1 MPFALLLIGAVLIVV
16 ALNNTHAQLATQ
28 LESDVP
34 GYFRWGAAIVA
45 LLALG
50 YIPGLRSPSRWLLAL
65 VVVAIVVKT
74 SVGTQLF
81 AAIANFAR
89 SGGAVTPAAP
99 ASGSPG
105 APAAAASP
113 FGGQT
118 GSISD
123 ILGAVGGS
131 GNVSDAVAAFSGG

>member
-34 GYFRWGAAIVA
+34 GFFKWGAAIVA

-50 YIPGLRSPSRWLLAL
+50 YIPGLRTPSRWLLAL
-65 VVVAIVVKT
+65 VVVAVVVKT

-81 AAIANFAR
+81 AAISNFAK
-89 SGGAVTPAAP
+89 SPANSAPATTSTAP
-99 ASGSPG
+99 ASAQPGGSTV
-105 APAAAASP
+105 ASATS
-113 FGGQT
+113 GIT
-118 GSISD
+118 D
-123 ILGAVGGS
+123 VLGASGGS
-131 GNVSDAVAAFSGG
+131 ASVSDFLAAMGGS

>member
-34 GYFRWGAAIVA
+34 GFFRWGAAIVA

-50 YIPGLRSPSRWLLAL
+50 YIPGLRTPSRWLLAL
-65 VVVAIVVKT
+65 VVVAVVVKT
-74 SVGTQLF
+74 SVGTQIL
-81 AAIANFAR
+81 AQIANFAK
-89 SGGAVTPAAP
+89 SPGAVTPAAP
-99 ASGSPG
+99 ASGSTAS
-105 APAAAASP
+105 APS
-113 FGGQT
+113 GGGFSG

-123 ILGAVGGS
+123 FLSASGGS

>member
-34 GYFRWGAAIVA
+34 GFFRWGAAIVA

-50 YIPGLRSPSRWLLAL
+50 YIPGLRTPSRWLLAL
-65 VVVAIVVKT
+65 VVVVLVVKT
-74 SVGTQLF
+74 SLGTQLF
-81 AAIANFAR
+81 TAISNFAK
-89 SGGAVTPAAP
+89 SPGTVAP
-99 ASGSPG
+99 ATPSGAAAGGSPQ
-105 APAAAASP
+105 APG
-113 FGGQT
+113 FGSGT
-118 GSISD
+118 ISD
-123 ILGAVGGS
+123 ILGASGGS